1 MLDSIAPTQ
10 PGLSD
15 RLAGIGMAA
24 SAATTDF
31 ARDLAASGIQIIA
44 LSSGEPDF
52 PTPDHAIDAGFAAAR
67 AGDTKYPAQSG
78 NLALKK
84 AVQRK
89 FQRENGLDYALD
101 EILIS
106 NGAKQIIFNA
116 LMATCNAGDEVVIPS
131 PYWISYADMARVAAA
146 TPVLVPCGPSD
157 SFRPR
162 PDRIESAITQRTK
175 WLFLNFPNN
184 PTGAVCSLADLQAIA
199 EVMLRHPHVWI
210 LTDDMYEHLVF
221 DDRAFRTIAEVE
233 PRLRDRVLTVNG
245 ASKAY
250 AMTGWRVGYCGG
262 PRRLISTMVNMQG
275 QSTSGVSS
283 VGQAAAAAA
292 LDGPQNLLAERRAIY
307 QERRDMVVAALNA
320 TPGVVCHLPEGAF
333 YAFPDITACLGR
345 TTPAGT
351 RLDTDADFAAA
362 LLREQHVGVVHGAA
376 YGLPGYLRIS
386 FAAETEILRE
396 GCARIQEFCRA
407 LT

>member
-1 MLDSIAPTQ
+1 MPDTCPPAQ
-10 PGLSD
+10 PRLTD

-24 SAATTDF
+24 SAATTDL
-31 ARDLAASGIQIIA
+31 ARDLTARGISVIA

-52 PTPDHAIDAGFAAAR
+52 PTPDHVIDAGLAAAR

-78 NLALKK
+78 NRMLKQ

-89 FQRENGLDYALD
+89 FQRDNGLDYALD
-101 EILIS
+101 ELLIC
-106 NGAKQIIFNA
+106 NGGKQAIFNA

-131 PYWISYADMARVAAA
+131 PYWISYADMARVAGA
-146 TPVLVPCGPSD
+146 TPVLVPCAPSD
-157 SFRPR
+157 GFRPR
-162 PDRIESAITQRTK
+162 PDQIEAAITERTK
-175 WLFLNFPNN
+175 WLLLNFPNN
-184 PTGAVCSLADLQAIA
+184 PTGAVCSRAELQAIA

-221 DDRAFRTIAEVE
+221 DGREFCTIAEVE

-262 PRRLISTMVNMQG
+262 PRRLISMMVNMQG
-275 QSTSGVSS
+275 HSTSGVSS
-283 VGQAAAAAA
+283 IGQAAAAAA
-292 LDGPQNLLAERRAIY
+292 LDGSQTLLAERRAIY
-307 QERRDMVVAALNA
+307 QARRDMVVAALNA
-320 TPGVVCHLPEGAF
+320 TPGVSCHVPDGAF
-333 YAFPDITACLGR
+333 YAFPDITFCLGR
-345 TTPAGT
+345 TTRAGT
-351 RLDTDADFAAA
+351 RLATDADFATA
-362 LLREQHVGVVHGAA
+362 LLHEQNIGVVQGAA

-386 FAAETEILRE
+386 FAAGTEILRE
-396 GCARIQEFCRA
+396 GCARIEAFCRA

>member
-1 MLDSIAPTQ
+1 MLESLAPVQ
-10 PGLSD
+10 PGLSE

-24 SAATTDF
+24 SAATTDL
-31 ARDLAASGIQIIA
+31 ARDLAASGIKIIA

-52 PTPDHAIDAGFAAAR
+52 PTPENAIDAGFAAAR

-78 NLALKK
+78 NLALKQ

-89 FQRENGLDYALD
+89 FRRENGLDYALD

-106 NGAKQIIFNA
+106 NGGKQVIFNA
-116 LMATCNAGDEVVIPS
+116 LMATCNGGDEVVIPS
-131 PYWISYADMARVAAA
+131 PYWISYADMARVAGAM
-146 TPVLVPCGPSD
+146 PVLVPCAASD
-157 SFRPR
+157 GFRPR
-162 PDRIESAITQRTK
+162 PDLIEAAITKRTK
-175 WLFLNFPNN
+175 WLLLNFPNN
-184 PTGAVCSLADLQAIA
+184 PTGAVCSPSDLQAIA

-221 DDRAFRTIAEVE
+221 DDRVFRTVAEVE
-233 PRLRDRVLTVNG
+233 PLLRDRVLTVNG

-275 QSTSGVSS
+275 HSTSGVSS

-292 LDGPQNLLAERRAIY
+292 LDGSQNLLAARRAIY

-320 TPGVVCHLPEGAF
+320 APGVSCHLPEGAF
-333 YAFPDITACLGR
+333 YAFPNITACLGR
-345 TTPAGT
+345 TTRAGVK
-351 RLDTDADFAAA
+351 LDTDIDFAAA
-362 LLREQHVGVVHGAA
+362 LLREQHVGVVQGAA

-386 FAAETEILRE
+386 FAADTEILRE